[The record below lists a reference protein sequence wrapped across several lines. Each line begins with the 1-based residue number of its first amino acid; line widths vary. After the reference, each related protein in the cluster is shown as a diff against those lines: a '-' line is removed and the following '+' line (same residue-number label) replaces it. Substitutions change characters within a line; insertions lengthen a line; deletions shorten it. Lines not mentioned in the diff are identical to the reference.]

1 MSQKT
6 DVEVIINNKKYVIC
20 GSESAE
26 YLEKIASYINRQI
39 ASLKSEE
46 WYRGL
51 EFDMKNVL
59 LDINIADDYFKAKE
73 HINDMQQLQEE
84 TNRDLFELKHEIIN
98 KQTELDELAKSYEQ
112 LDAEYKEAV
121 KRITELETKLNFV
134 QE

>member
-26 YLEKIASYINRQI
+26 YLEKIASYINRQV
-39 ASLKSEE
+39 AALKSEE
-46 WYRGL
+46 WYRSL

-73 HINDMQQLQEE
+73 RINEMQQIQDE
-84 TNRDLFELKHEIIN
+84 TNKDLFELKHEIIS
-98 KQTELDELAKSYEQ
+98 KQTKLDELTNSYEQ
-112 LDAEYKEAV
+112 LEAEYKEAV
-121 KRITELETKLNFV
+121 KKITELETKLNLSRG
-134 QE
+134 